1 MGILQAQRLPLCLF
15 FYVRISLPFIRGGV
29 RRTEGLS
36 SFIRGGVRRTQ
47 GSSPFPRGGV
57 RRTQG
62 LSPFIRGGVRRTQG
76 SSPFPRRGVRR
87 TQGSSPFPRGGVRRT
102 EGIPGNKKTTDAQA
116 SVVLTGNSPEA
127 AAFRVSRQQQVY
139 FPIPGAATC
148 SSADGKQR
156 RRCGKSSR
164 QTWQT
169 RYPAHPD
176 PS

>member
-1 MGILQAQRLPLCLF
+1 MIKPDPISVRNGHFTGTAFTAVPVFLCADYPPLHKGRCPKDTGVIPLPKGRCPKDTG
-15 FYVRISLPFIRGGV
+15 VIPLPKGRCPKDTGV
-29 RRTEGLS
+29 IPLHKGRCPKDT
-36 SFIRGGVRRTQ
+36 GVT
-47 GSSPFPRGGV
+47 
-57 RRTQG
+57 
-62 LSPFIRGGVRRTQG
+62 
-76 SSPFPRRGVRR
+76 
-87 TQGSSPFPRGGVRRT
+87 
-102 EGIPGNKKTTDAQA
+102 GNKKTTDACA